1 MEQRKKFDEE
11 TDFIY
16 ILWPGKTQE
25 DCIYEICQLGKFTY
39 PKKELKNSQ
48 FSRRM
53 IFNKLQGFEI
63 LETIIAKDRMDILEH
78 SKVISN
84 RGKEYTVEAFLNTLD
99 GVELK

>member
-1 MEQRKKFDEE
+1 MSKKFDEK

-16 ILWPGKTQE
+16 ILWPGKTE
-25 DCIYEICQLGKFTY
+25 ADCIYEICQLGKFTY
-39 PKKELKNSQ
+39 PKRQLADGK
-48 FSRRM
+48 FTRRF

-63 LETIIAKDRMDILEH
+63 LESITAKDRMDILEH

-84 RGKEYTVEAFLNTLD
+84 RGREYTVEGFLNTLN

>member
-1 MEQRKKFDEE
+1 MSKKIDEK

-16 ILWPGKTQE
+16 ILWPGKTE
-25 DCIYEICQLGKFTY
+25 ADCIYEICQLGKFSY
-39 PKKELKNSQ
+39 PKRKLGDGKFTTSH
-48 FSRRM
+48 

-63 LETIIAKDRMDILEH
+63 LETIIAKNRMDILEQ

-84 RGKEYTVEAFLNTLD
+84 RGKEYTVEEFLNNLD